1 MLSWLTA
8 NLNWKGVVFD
18 TYFSF
23 PLGLISKRTHSNP
36 MFWLCCQDVGFD
48 VVSVCLQTLLKNFRK
63 KVYKDSRD
71 RGSFV
76 QSDFGVL

>member
-1 MLSWLTA
+1 
-8 NLNWKGVVFD
+8 
-18 TYFSF
+18 
-23 PLGLISKRTHSNP
+23 